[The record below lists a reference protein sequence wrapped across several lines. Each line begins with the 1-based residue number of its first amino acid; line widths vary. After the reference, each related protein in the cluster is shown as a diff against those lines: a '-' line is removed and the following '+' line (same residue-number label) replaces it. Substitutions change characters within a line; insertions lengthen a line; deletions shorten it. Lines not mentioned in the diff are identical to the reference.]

1 MVNAVSEDKMNYSIE
16 FNEFLEMMS
25 NQKRENPEREELM
38 EAFG

>member
-1 MVNAVSEDKMNYSIE
+1 MVNAVSEDKINYSIE

-25 NQKRENPEREELM
+25 NQQQENPEREELM